1 MGKPTKVSETHPDD
15 LLNSGHS
22 KSAGEEYYKFML
34 RKEKLNSIL
43 SDNDFLNTDEQ
54 TALQSISTREK
65 VELKTLARLYQLED
79 TSPEFLQV
87 KAITGGRDREDI
99 AAKLTQKYLE
109 KVQVE
114 DVLNRF
120 LAPDDNR
127 TRIRTALKTSREKY
141 DAFA

>member
-1 MGKPTKVSETHPDD
+1 
-15 LLNSGHS
+15 
-22 KSAGEEYYKFML
+22 ML

>member
-1 MGKPTKVSETHPDD
+1 MKPTKVSETHPDD
-15 LLNSGHS
+15 LLNAGHS
-22 KSAGEEYYKFML
+22 KSASDEFYKFML
-34 RKEKLNSIL
+34 QREKLNAIL
-43 SDNDFLNTDEQ
+43 PDNDFLNAGEQ
-54 TALQSISTREK
+54 AALTSISTREK

-127 TRIRTALKTSREKY
+127 TRIRSALQASRASY